1 MKFSIGGAQT
11 EIAIE
16 HLVVAG
22 WTGRDLSAVQ
32 HHIDELA
39 EIGVAPP
46 STTPLFYQVSR
57 SLLTQADN
65 VQVLG
70 PDTSGE
76 AEPFLVN
83 HGGKLWL
90 GLASDH
96 TDRQLETT
104 SVAASKQ
111 ACAKVCA
118 STLWEFSK
126 VQDHVD
132 QIRLRSWIVEAGD
145 WVLYQ
150 EGSLEQILAL
160 TTLSAQ
166 IAGIDQSAM
175 LCGTLPAIGG
185 VRAAGEFRAEL
196 YDPVLDQRIELQ
208 YASDC
213 LEIFS

>member
-1 MKFSIGGAQT
+1 MKFSIGSTQIDT
-11 EIAIE
+11 VIE

-22 WTGRDLSAVQ
+22 WTGRDHSAVQ

-39 EIGVAPP
+39 TIGVAPP

-57 SLLTQADN
+57 SLLTQAET

-70 PDTSGE
+70 TDTSGE

-96 TDRQLETT
+96 TDRKLEAI

-111 ACAKVCA
+111 ACVKVCA
-118 STLWEFSK
+118 TALWSFND
-126 VQDHVD
+126 VRGHVD
-132 QIRLRSWIVEAGD
+132 QLRLRSWIKEEGD

-150 EGSLEQILAL
+150 DGALEQILPLA
-160 TTLSAQ
+160 TLSAQ
-166 IAGIDQSAM
+166 IENIDCSAM

-185 VRAAGEFRAEL
+185 VRPATEFRAEL
-196 YDPVLDQRIELQ
+196 YDPFLDQSIELQ
-208 YASDC
+208 YRSEC
-213 LEIFS
+213 LDYIS

>member
-1 MKFSIGGAQT
+1 MKFSIGSTQIDTVIG
-11 EIAIE
+11 

-22 WTGRDLSAVQ
+22 WTGRDQSSVQ

-39 EIGVAPP
+39 TIGVAPP
-46 STTPLFYQVSR
+46 STTPLYYRVSS
-57 SLLTQADN
+57 SLLTQAGS

-70 PDTSGE
+70 PETSGE

-96 TDRQLETT
+96 TDRNLETI

-118 STLWEFSK
+118 TVLWDF
-126 VQDHVD
+126 DHVRDHID
-132 QIRLRSWIVEAGD
+132 QMKLRSWIKEAGD

-150 EGSLEQILAL
+150 DGSLEQILAL
-160 TTLSAQ
+160 STLCAQ
-166 IAGIDQSAM
+166 IENIDQSAM

-185 VRAAGEFRAEL
+185 VRSAVEFRAEL
-196 YDPVLDQRIELQ
+196 YDPVLDQSIELQ
-208 YASDC
+208 YEANR
-213 LEIFS
+213 LEEIS